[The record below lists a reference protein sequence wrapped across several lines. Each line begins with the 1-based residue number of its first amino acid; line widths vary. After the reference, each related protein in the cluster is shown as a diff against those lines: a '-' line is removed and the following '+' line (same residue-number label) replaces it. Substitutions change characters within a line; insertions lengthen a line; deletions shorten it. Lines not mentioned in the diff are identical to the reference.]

1 LYFDGCPA
9 WRLAVERLEA
19 AVEAVGVPG
28 VVIEPVRVVSVTDA
42 EAAGFAGSPT
52 ILADGRDLFP
62 GATPVT
68 ELSCRLYQT
77 PEGPQGVPS
86 VEAIAAALADRSDV

>member
-1 LYFDGCPA
+1 LYFDGCPS

-19 AVEAVGVPG
+19 AVEAEGMPDA
-28 VVIEPVRVVSVTDA
+28 VIQPVRLQSLTHA

-52 ILADGRDLFP
+52 FLVEGRDLFP
-62 GATPVT
+62 GAAPVT

-77 PEGPQGVPS
+77 PAGPRGVPT
-86 VEAIAAALADRSDV
+86 VEAIAAALAGRLSV